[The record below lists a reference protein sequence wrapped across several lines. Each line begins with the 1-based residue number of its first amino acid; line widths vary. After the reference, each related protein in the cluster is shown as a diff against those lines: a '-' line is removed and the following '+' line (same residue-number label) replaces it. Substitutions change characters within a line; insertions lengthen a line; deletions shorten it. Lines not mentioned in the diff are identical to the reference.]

1 MNIIRKIKRIYYT
14 VLVGLVLAP
23 QFVFADSMPVNL
35 KDANPIKSTDI
46 YGLISAVL
54 DFVVKIGA
62 AIVVFFMVYAGFLFV
77 TAQGSDDKISK
88 AKATFF
94 WTVIGALVLLGASTL
109 SQIVCNTANDL
120 GANVSCNRN

>member
-1 MNIIRKIKRIYYT
+1 MTTIKKYYYAILL
-14 VLVGLVLAP
+14 LVIATP
-23 QFVFADSMPVNL
+23 QLTLADSMPVDL
-35 KDANPIKSTDI
+35 SGANPIAQQDI

-62 AIVVFFMVYAGFLFV
+62 AIVVFFMIYAGFLFV

-88 AKATFF
+88 AKTTFF
-94 WTVIGALVLLGASTL
+94 WTVIGALVLLGAATL
-109 SQIVCNTANDL
+109 SEIVCNTANDL